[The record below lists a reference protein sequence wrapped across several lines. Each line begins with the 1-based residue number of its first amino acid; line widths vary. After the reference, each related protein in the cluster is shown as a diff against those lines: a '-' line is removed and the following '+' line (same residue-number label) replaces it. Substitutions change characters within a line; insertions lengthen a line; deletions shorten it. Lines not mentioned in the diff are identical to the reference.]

1 MNYQS
6 EILGNAEVYFGGKIS
21 VGLISSKD
29 KTFHGISLA
38 ELYKAGE
45 IGERITPKSVHMHE
59 PQVILVF
66 DNIKSIEIMER
77 ALMQV
82 REMLK
87 RTAEEQVELK
97 TEEQQ

>member
-1 MNYQS
+1 MKYQS
-6 EILGNAEVYFGGKIS
+6 GILGNAEVFFGGKIS
-21 VGLISSKD
+21 VGLISAKD

-38 ELYKAGE
+38 ENYKAGE
-45 IGERITPKSVHMHE
+45 VGGTIPDSVYIHE
-59 PQVILVF
+59 PQVILAF

-87 RTAEEQVELK
+87 RTVEEQAESK
-97 TEEQQ
+97 TEERK